1 MFYSASSEATRKWLK
16 SCIKLRPN
24 YKIFKYIFTNY
35 TSSRSM
41 LIGIIILL
49 IYFSRNLH
57 VIYQHHPLVMDFAMM
72 QTMLKSAYLTTVIAA
87 IVHHLIGTNIVT
99 IALNA

>member
-1 MFYSASSEATRKWLK
+1 
-16 SCIKLRPN
+16 
-24 YKIFKYIFTNY
+24 
-35 TSSRSM
+35 
-41 LIGIIILL
+41 
-49 IYFSRNLH
+49 

>member
-1 MFYSASSEATRKWLK
+1 
-16 SCIKLRPN
+16 
-24 YKIFKYIFTNY
+24 
-35 TSSRSM
+35 M

-72 QTMLKSAYLTTVIAA
+72 QTMLKSAYLTMVIAA